1 MKTAK
6 AKPIGLLRPAL
17 INICREAGWPDSK
30 VMAEVNRAA
39 LGHEGRQRRVTVK
52 GQRYELLQCPECGS
66 DEHPAAECDNLG

>member
-6 AKPIGLLRPAL
+6 APPIKLFRPAL
-17 INICREAGWPDSK
+17 INVCRDAGWPDSK
-30 VMAEVNRAA
+30 VMDEVNRAA
-39 LGHEGRQRRVTVK
+39 RGDKPQQRRVTVK